1 MQVTER
7 ITELARV
14 NEVLKVEIVERKRV
28 EEEVKK
34 AKDAAL
40 KADNMKSQFLANMSH
55 EIRTPLNGIIN
66 CTELCLD
73 TRTSPEQ
80 QEYLDLV
87 LPKSD
92 TVNSCEIIVD
102 LCCVMHMWGY
112 FDWSSSMMI
121 TWLLV

>member
-1 MQVTER
+1 MQSIQVSER
-7 ITELARV
+7 IRELALV
-14 NEVLKVEIVERKRV
+14 NEALTVEIEERKRV
-28 EEEVKK
+28 EIEVEK

-40 KADNMKSQFLANMSH
+40 QADKMKSQFLANMSH

-87 LPKSD
+87 LMKKCIPF
-92 TVNSCEIIVD
+92 VLFV
-102 LCCVMHMWGY
+102 L
-112 FDWSSSMMI
+112 
-121 TWLLV
+121 

>member
-14 NEVLKVEIVERKRV
+14 NEVLKVEIVERRRV

-40 KADNMKSQFLANMSH
+40 QADKMKSQFLANMSH

-87 LPKSD
+87 LP
-92 TVNSCEIIVD
+92 NSQALFLETQ
-102 LCCVMHMWGY
+102 
-112 FDWSSSMMI
+112 SSHERS
-121 TWLLV
+121 L

>member
-1 MQVTER
+1 MGSCNIVELVYMVQSRQVSER
-7 ITELARV
+7 VRELARV
-14 NEVLKVEIVERKRV
+14 NEALTVEIEERKRV
-28 EEEVKK
+28 EKEVEK

-40 KADNMKSQFLANMSH
+40 QADRMKSQFLANMSH

-87 LPKSD
+87 LTSVQP
-92 TVNSCEIIVD
+92 
-102 LCCVMHMWGY
+102 
-112 FDWSSSMMI
+112 
-121 TWLLV
+121 

>member
-1 MQVTER
+1 M
-7 ITELARV
+7 
-14 NEVLKVEIVERKRV
+14 EI
-28 EEEVKK
+28 EVKE

-40 KADNMKSQFLANMSH
+40 QADKMKSQFLANMSH

-87 LPKSD
+87 LVKHTSA
-92 TVNSCEIIVD
+92 
-102 LCCVMHMWGY
+102 LCLLFLIHPIRGLYAFLEMLVQWNLE
-112 FDWSSSMMI
+112 
-121 TWLLV
+121 WLLIPLCTH

>member
-14 NEVLKVEIVERKRV
+14 NEVLKVEIIERKRV

-40 KADNMKSQFLANMSH
+40 QADKMKSQFLANMSH

-87 LPKSD
+87 H
-92 TVNSCEIIVD
+92 T
-102 LCCVMHMWGY
+102 
-112 FDWSSSMMI
+112 
-121 TWLLV
+121 

>member
-1 MQVTER
+1 MQSFQVSER
-7 ITELARV
+7 IQELARV
-14 NEVLKVEIVERKRV
+14 NEALTVEIEERKRV
-28 EEEVKK
+28 EKEVKK

-40 KADNMKSQFLANMSH
+40 QADKMKSQFLANMSH

-87 LPKSD
+87 LMKH
-92 TVNSCEIIVD
+92 TVI
-102 LCCVMHMWGY
+102 LC
-112 FDWSSSMMI
+112 FLFSMYPMR
-121 TWLLV
+121 

>member
-1 MQVTER
+1 MEK
-7 ITELARV
+7 
-14 NEVLKVEIVERKRV
+14 EVE
-28 EEEVKK
+28 K

-40 KADNMKSQFLANMSH
+40 QADKMKSQFLANMSH

-87 LPKSD
+87 LVKHAS
-92 TVNSCEIIVD
+92 TSCVFFPSFLIYPVRRWYI
-102 LCCVMHMWGY
+102 
-112 FDWSSSMMI
+112 F
-121 TWLLV
+121 

>member
-1 MQVTER
+1 MQSKQVTER
-7 ITELARV
+7 IKELALV
-14 NEVLKVEIVERKRV
+14 NEDLKVQIEERKRV

-40 KADNMKSQFLANMSH
+40 QADKMKSQFLANMSH

-87 LPKSD
+87 QLNHRLSAH
-92 TVNSCEIIVD
+92 C
-102 LCCVMHMWGY
+102 
-112 FDWSSSMMI
+112 
-121 TWLLV
+121 

>member
-102 LCCVMHMWGY
+102 LCCVMHM
-112 FDWSSSMMI
+112 
-121 TWLLV
+121 

>member
-1 MQVTER
+1 MQVSER
-7 ITELARV
+7 VRELAEV
-14 NEVLKVEIVERKRV
+14 NNALTIEIEERKRV

-40 KADNMKSQFLANMSH
+40 QADKMKSQFLANMSH

-87 LPKSD
+87 LR
-92 TVNSCEIIVD
+92 
-102 LCCVMHMWGY
+102 
-112 FDWSSSMMI
+112 I
-121 TWLLV
+121 TYL

>member
-1 MQVTER
+1 MQSKQVTER
-7 ITELARV
+7 IEDLDRVNKDLARV
-14 NEVLKVEIVERKRV
+14 NKDLARVNQALKTEIEERLRA

-40 KADNMKSQFLANMSH
+40 QADKMKSQFLANMSH

-73 TRTSPEQ
+73 TKTSPEQ

-87 LPKSD
+87 RIKSD
-92 TVNSCEIIVD
+92 LHH
-102 LCCVMHMWGY
+102 LCS
-112 FDWSSSMMI
+112 F
-121 TWLLV
+121 LL

>member
-40 KADNMKSQFLANMSH
+40 QADKMKSQFLANMSH

-87 LPKSD
+87 LPKSQ
-92 TVNSCEIIVD
+92 TLCLEIVISCEIIVD
-102 LCCVMHMWGY
+102 LCCVMHM
-112 FDWSSSMMI
+112 
-121 TWLLV
+121 